1 MSQEGDCKFG
11 LCDQEAFNS
20 CKFDCRFEDVCQDLA
35 AGQPIQRKM
44 NIAHQS
50 GNPQP
55 PTQTSRSNK
64 QGASQPSAG
73 VK

>member
-1 MSQEGDCKFG
+1 MYQEGDCKFG

-35 AGQPIQRKM
+35 AGQPIQRK
-44 NIAHQS
+44 NEHRKSIR
-50 GNPQP
+50 QP
-55 PTQTSRSNK
+55 PATHPTSRSNK